1 MRSYIILFA
10 TIESLTLLALVIF
23 FSMILIPLGMSFKSV
38 IIISLIVS
46 ILAALI
52 ISSKIIANYGN
63 KIKNKSLKQM
73 IEIAKEWYHC
83 SNSLF

>member
-1 MRSYIILFA
+1 MHSYIILFA
-10 TIESLTLLALVIF
+10 LIGGATLLASITL
-23 FSMILIPLGMSFKSV
+23 FSIILIPLGMSFKSV